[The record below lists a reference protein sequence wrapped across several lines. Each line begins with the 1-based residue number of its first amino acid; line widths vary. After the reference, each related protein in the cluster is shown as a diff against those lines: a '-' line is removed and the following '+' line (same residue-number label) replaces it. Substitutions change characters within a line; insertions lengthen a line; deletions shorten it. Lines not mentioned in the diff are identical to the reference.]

1 MRWLIELYNR
11 VFKKYKL
18 HDIFTPST
26 VAKVNYLRR
35 DELEKR
41 IITSLETPGEQI
53 ILYGHSGSGKTTII
67 RKLLGDKKYKFINI
81 GNCEVQYGS
90 KAVYADINGNFIASF
105 DGYVTTF
112 TVPDNPSIAYI
123 YLSNGGNFPDN
134 DNKQLELSKMEPVI
148 E

>member
-67 RKLLGDKKYKFINI
+67 RKLLGDKNISLSELNVLQINLLMI
-81 GNCEVQYGS
+81 
-90 KAVYADINGNFIASF
+90 
-105 DGYVTTF
+105 
-112 TVPDNPSIAYI
+112 
-123 YLSNGGNFPDN
+123 
-134 DNKQLELSKMEPVI
+134 
-148 E
+148 